1 MLCNFVIP
9 FPLLAIKKLRSI
21 STAVIASCCVV
32 VGMWLERFLIIVP
45 SLARKSTSYSWGTYT
60 PQWPEIIIMVAS
72 FAAMALLYVLVSK
85 LVPIISIWELKVG
98 EHPKIESPGLRAGR
112 RSDSRWGTPMKA
124 IYGLYNTPDAAQR
137 AFDGLRA
144 EGLPTRGI
152 SIMSSEPLEEWEFA
166 SHDHETVMPWIAV
179 IGGGLGLIVAYL
191 LTAITQE
198 VWPINTGGMPIVTN
212 WTNIIVMFELTML
225 GAVLATVFTLFMTAR
240 LPRKLPKL
248 YDPAI
253 SNGRILIGV
262 ANPQDSQLDGIE
274 RVLVS
279 TNAEIVRK
287 LG

>member
-1 MLCNFVIP
+1 
-9 FPLLAIKKLRSI
+9 
-21 STAVIASCCVV
+21 
-32 VGMWLERFLIIVP
+32 
-45 SLARKSTSYSWGTYT
+45 
-60 PQWPEIIIMVAS
+60 
-72 FAAMALLYVLVSK
+72 
-85 LVPIISIWELKVG
+85 
-98 EHPKIESPGLRAGR
+98 
-112 RSDSRWGTPMKA
+112 MKA

-179 IGGGLGLIVAYL
+179 IGGGLGLTAAYL

-212 WTNIIVMFELTML
+212 WTNIIVLFELTML

-253 SNGRILIGV
+253 SSGRILIGV

-287 LG
+287 LE